1 MVQFQH
7 LPCYPTLLPSN
18 RAPDMVLTWKLAGGR
33 RLKLEHSCADLTLL
47 FLHFLVLRP
56 RKFFPPRDV
65 LYILMGVVL
74 ASCIPC
80 NLEVKLKAKG
90 PT

>member
-47 FLHFLVLRP
+47 FSPFW
-56 RKFFPPRDV
+56 
-65 LYILMGVVL
+65 
-74 ASCIPC
+74 C
-80 NLEVKLKAKG
+80 
-90 PT
+90 